1 MLQDRTAQILDCQ
14 DSRGVQGSKELGG
27 AGRVRC
33 NPVAV
38 PGVRFLYHSE
48 KILQLQE
55 TAAEMVSQMPLD
67 KTSEWKNS
75 VLLSSLGQEAGPNQH
90 QHFVQLSHRK
100 VPRLSQTGVMKA
112 SMEELEVKAT
122 RH

>member
-1 MLQDRTAQILDCQ
+1 M
-14 DSRGVQGSKELGG
+14 GG
-27 AGRVRC
+27 AGKVRC

-38 PGVRFLYHSE
+38 PGVHFLYHSE

-75 VLLSSLGQEAGPNQH
+75 ILLSGLGQEAGPNQH
-90 QHFVQLSHRK
+90 QLSHRK
-100 VPRLSQTGVMKA
+100 VPGLSRTGVMKA
-112 SMEELEVKAT
+112 SMEGLEVEAT